1 MTGLLLLAATVGMF
15 EGNGDV
21 GTVLQ
26 AGSVEYDAAA
36 RTYTV
41 AGSGENM
48 WFAAD
53 AFRFVWKKVTGD
65 VTLTADVRI
74 LGEGGDP
81 HRKAV
86 LMIRQSLDADSAY
99 ADAAVH
105 GDGLTSLQTRDAKGA
120 ATHEIQA
127 SVAGP
132 ARLRISKR
140 GEWFYMSVA
149 GQGGELRHAGG
160 WMKAAIDGTFYVGI
174 GVCAHN
180 KDAVE
185 RAVFSNVELGA
196 LGGKPQAWST
206 LETVTIASTDRRAV
220 FTTEGYLGAPTWT
233 PDGKALVF
241 LDEGLWRVAL
251 SGGRPERIETG
262 PGLVCSRSYGFAP
275 DGQTLAFTARAR
287 PGDLDLDTVY
297 VVPAAG
303 GKARRVTKES
313 PSRFSGWSPDGKTLI
328 YSGVRGGST
337 SVLTM
342 PAKGGEE
349 TLLILGAAEAE
360 YSPDGQH
367 IYFSSLR
374 GADQQVWRARAD
386 GSGAEPVTTGPMIN
400 WSPRLSP
407 DGKLLAFL
415 SGLPNSRGEVQVR
428 VMSLGDGGIRVM
440 GSLWHWGAMMEAPCW
455 SPDSKRLTF
464 LSSSEF

>member
-1 MTGLLLLAATVGMF
+1 
-15 EGNGDV
+15 
-21 GTVLQ
+21 
-26 AGSVEYDAAA
+26 
-36 RTYTV
+36 
-41 AGSGENM
+41 
-48 WFAAD
+48 
-53 AFRFVWKKVTGD
+53 
-65 VTLTADVRI
+65 
-74 LGEGGDP
+74 
-81 HRKAV
+81 
-86 LMIRQSLDADSAY
+86 MIRQSLDADSAY

-105 GDGLTSLQTRDAKGA
+105 GDGLTSLQTRDAKSA

-127 SVAGP
+127 SVTGP
-132 ARLRISKR
+132 ARVRISKR

-149 GQGGELRHAGG
+149 GEGGELRPAGG
-160 WMKAAIDGTFYVGI
+160 WLKAAIEGTFYVGI

-185 RAVFSNVELGA
+185 RAVFSNVELTPPGQEA
-196 LGGKPQAWST
+196 LRPWST
-206 LETVTIASTDRRAV
+206 IETVTVASTDRRAV
-220 FTTEGYLGAPTWT
+220 FTTEGYVGAPTWS
-233 PDGKALVF
+233 PDGAALVF
-241 LDEGLWRVAL
+241 VEKERLWRVAA
-251 SGGRPERIETG
+251 SGGMPERIETG
-262 PGLVCSRSYGFAP
+262 AGLVCSRSYGFAP
-275 DGQTLAFTARAR
+275 DGRTLAFTARTR
-287 PGDLDLDTVY
+287 PGEQGLDQIY
-297 VVPAAG
+297 VMPAAG
-303 GKARRVTKES
+303 GKVRRVTKES
-313 PSRFSGWSPDGKTLI
+313 PSRFSGWSPDGKMLI
-328 YSGVRGGST
+328 YSGERGGST

-349 TLLILGAAEAE
+349 TLLIQGAAEAE

-374 GADQQVWRARAD
+374 GAEQQVWRARAD
-386 GSGAEPVTTGPMIN
+386 GSGAEQVTTGPMIN
-400 WSPRLSP
+400 WSPHLSP